1 MTAIFWFLAIGS
13 LLVSLAFITPFVE
26 RLPVS
31 ISALY
36 LGVGVLLGPY
46 VLGLLS
52 WDVVREASLFEHVTE
67 VAVIVSL
74 FTVGLTMRR
83 SLTDRTWL
91 LPIRLASVTMI
102 VTIAAIA
109 IVGTQLLGLSL
120 GAAVLLGAVL
130 APTDPVLASDVQLQ
144 HPTDQDALRYS
155 ISGEAGLNDGSAFP
169 FVMLG
174 LGLLG
179 LHPDAEAGF
188 LHLWADQPFSLWGW
202 IGWDLLWAV
211 TVGLAI
217 GGAAGWLLGHAA
229 LFMQRRLS
237 AAFSLHEFLVLGLI
251 ALAYGLAEL
260 VYGYG
265 FLAVFAAGY
274 ALRYLELHAAEHA
287 PEPAE
292 LPQVQPGSTSE
303 AAHEVIHERPK
314 AAQFLAVSLLDFN
327 DKLEHLLMVAVVVLV
342 GGVLTVDLW
351 TWDVLW
357 LAPLLFLAIR
367 PAAVVLG
374 LAGTGVS
381 RLQQGLIGWFGV
393 RGIGSV
399 YYLTYAIEHG
409 LPDELAQRMTSIVL
423 SLIIVSVL
431 VHGASVTPLMGWYE
445 RMTTPRGTEQAQT

>member
-46 VLGLLS
+46 ALGLLS

-83 SLTDRTWL
+83 SLTDRMWL

-109 IVGTQLLGLSL
+109 VLGTQLLGLSL
-120 GAAVLLGAVL
+120 GAAVLLGAML

-188 LHLWADQPFSLWGW
+188 LHLWANQPFSLWGW

-274 ALRYLELHAAEHA
+274 ALRYIELHAAEHA

-292 LPQVQPGSTSE
+292 LPQVEIGKDE
-303 AAHEVIHERPK
+303 LADEVIHEHPK

-374 LAGTGVS
+374 LAGTGIS
-381 RLQQGLIGWFGV
+381 RVQQGLIGWFGV

-409 LPDELAQRMTSIVL
+409 LPEDLAQRMTSIVL
-423 SLIIVSVL
+423 SLIVVSIL

-445 RMTTPRGTEQAQT
+445 RVTRPRGSEPAQT